1 MPDAADIELVPT
13 QPMGGRSLPRQP
25 AVSVQSAA
33 SVRAQNARACWERK
47 GKRVLRDVL
56 IFPLT
61 LCLGGA
67 IFSWLE
73 YESYEQQEARLIDF
87 LARVNGSLDRPEYE
101 ELLGWLGVDAGTME
115 TELVALERGQ
125 LHEAYINPF
134 DWAGAT
140 FWCFTAVTTIG
151 YGNYTPL
158 TESGRLL
165 SVFFAAVGIPVCFR
179 ACAQLARWLL
189 KHGVKRIGGRASAE
203 QRLAGAFK
211 TFDVRR
217 QGRLDFVACKK
228 VAAEL
233 GYDLGR
239 HATARRFAELF
250 AQCDQDG
257 DATMDVHEFK
267 ALLETMGLDGL
278 HKLEARML
286 KTHATLLALVVWAF
300 IMAGYT
306 LAFGLY
312 HDDWTYLDAFYFTF
326 DTFTT
331 IGFGDLSI
339 EPHPA
344 SLCFLY
350 MATCSVAVG
359 VTMVLVSSMTDAEF
373 VRDVTTAW
381 RGVRHSDTAEALQ
394 RSSTMALQRAT
405 SGKWRHSVATS
416 TSLPTEV
423 SVAAAITSAGTP
435 SAASSTSGGS
445 SGQDGHV

>member
-1 MPDAADIELVPT
+1 
-13 QPMGGRSLPRQP
+13 
-25 AVSVQSAA
+25 
-33 SVRAQNARACWERK
+33 
-47 GKRVLRDVL
+47 
-56 IFPLT
+56 
-61 LCLGGA
+61 
-67 IFSWLE
+67 
-73 YESYEQQEARLIDF
+73 
-87 LARVNGSLDRPEYE
+87 
-101 ELLGWLGVDAGTME
+101 
-115 TELVALERGQ
+115 
-125 LHEAYINPF
+125 
-134 DWAGAT
+134 
-140 FWCFTAVTTIG
+140 
-151 YGNYTPL
+151 
-158 TESGRLL
+158 
-165 SVFFAAVGIPVCFR
+165 
-179 ACAQLARWLL
+179 
-189 KHGVKRIGGRASAE
+189 
-203 QRLAGAFK
+203 
-211 TFDVRR
+211 
-217 QGRLDFVACKK
+217 
-228 VAAEL
+228 
-233 GYDLGR
+233 
-239 HATARRFAELF
+239 
-250 AQCDQDG
+250 
-257 DATMDVHEFK
+257 
-267 ALLETMGLDGL
+267 
-278 HKLEARML
+278 ML

-331 IGFGDLSI
+331 IGFGALSI

-381 RGVRHSDTAEALQ
+381 RGVRRSHTAEALQ